1 MGQEKDFCLGAF
13 ELPGMYFELF
23 VFLTLLIVG
32 LILTSVFSKRIWA
45 VLIACVFM
53 VLLGAGLMSDG
64 MRIEVG
70 STYDSST
77 GVITYDYNALTPAND
92 YTIAMFAYS
101 YFYGGFLLAVAGI
114 AFLFMRNRGEG

>member
-1 MGQEKDFCLGAF
+1 
-13 ELPGMYFELF
+13 MYFELF